1 MDDKSGKAFDF
12 SLFKRLVNYTKP
24 YKITFYG
31 VAIAAILLSGFAVMT
46 AIIVGDI
53 VDEAITLK
61 DVDKLWYLTMAML
74 GVLLGQVVSQLGF
87 NYYANWL
94 GESVIKDVRIDL
106 FSKMMGFKMKYFDNS
121 SIGIL
126 VTRAVAD
133 MQRIGEIFSQGFF
146 VIVADLLKM
155 AVVGGVMLYQNWKL
169 ALIVFA
175 LMPIIAYATRLF
187 QKAMKIAFTD
197 VRAQVSNLN
206 SFVQERITG
215 MKIVQLFNREET
227 EKEKFRVINEK
238 HQNAWLKTV
247 WYNSIF
253 FPIAEI
259 VSSLAI
265 GLIVWYGGLLNIANV
280 APNDYGAIFAFILLS
295 DMLFRPL
302 RQIADKFNTLQ
313 MGMVAANRVFKIL
326 DTDSQIEDSGTI
338 EKLDVEG
345 NIEFKD
351 VHFGYLE
358 NEEVLHGISFK
369 VKAGETVAIVGATGA
384 GKSTIINL
392 LNRFYEIN
400 SGVISVDGISINEY
414 TLNSLRSKIAVVLQD
429 VFLFADT
436 IANNISLKN
445 QDISKA
451 DIEAAAKQIGVDEFI
466 SSLPNGYD
474 YNVKERGTMLS
485 SGQRQLIAFLR
496 AYVSNP
502 SILVLDEAT
511 SSVDTYSEQLIQ
523 KATEK
528 ITEGRTSIIIAH
540 RLATIK
546 KADKIIVMD
555 AGKIMEMGS
564 HKELLKKGG
573 YYSNLYEAQFLSL
586 LVVSCSLLVCLKSIK
601 CTLRPRSWQVY

>member
-1 MDDKSGKAFDF
+1 MDNKSGKAFDF
-12 SLFKRLVNYTKP
+12 VLFKRLVNYTKP
-24 YKITFYG
+24 YRVTFYG

-46 AIIVGDI
+46 AIIVGNI
-53 VDEAITLK
+53 VDEAITEK
-61 DVDKLWYLTMAML
+61 NSQKLLYMTIAML
-74 GVLLGQVVSQLGF
+74 AVLIGQVVSQLGF

-106 FSKMMGFKMKYFDNS
+106 FKRMLGFKMKYFDNS
-121 SIGIL
+121 SIGVL

-155 AVVGGVMLYQNWKL
+155 IVVAGVMLYQSWKL

-175 LMPIIAYATRLF
+175 LMPIIAYATRMF
-187 QKAMKIAFTD
+187 QKAMKIAFTE
-197 VRAQVSNLN
+197 VRAEVSNLN

-215 MKIVQLFNREET
+215 MKIVQLFNREEI
-227 EKEKFRVINEK
+227 EKEKFREINEK

-259 VSSLAI
+259 VSSIAI

-280 APNDYGAIFAFILLS
+280 GPSEYGAIFAFILLS

-326 DTDSQIEDSGTI
+326 DTESQIEDSGTI
-338 EKLDVEG
+338 EQTDIKGAID
-345 NIEFKD
+345 FKD
-351 VHFGYLE
+351 VRFGYLE
-358 NEEVLHGISFK
+358 DEEVLHGISFS

-400 SGVISVDGISINEY
+400 SGEIAIDGITIKDFK
-414 TLNSLRSKIAVVLQD
+414 LASLRSKIAVVLQD

-445 QDISKA
+445 TAITTAQ
-451 DIEAAAKQIGVDEFI
+451 IEAAAREIGVHEFI
-466 SSLPNGYD
+466 ASLPEGYN

-523 KATEK
+523 KATDK

-555 AGKIMEMGS
+555 AGKIVEIGS

-573 YYSNLYEAQFLSL
+573 YYNNLYEAQF
-586 LVVSCSLLVCLKSIK
+586 SIEEA
-601 CTLRPRSWQVY
+601 V

>member
-1 MDDKSGKAFDF
+1 MDKDTGKAFDTR
-12 SLFKRLVNYTKP
+12 LFKRLLAHTRP
-24 YKITFYG
+24 YRLTFYG
-31 VAIAAILLSGFAVMT
+31 VALAAVLISGFAVLT
-46 AIIVGDI
+46 PVILQRIIDNAIIDANA
-53 VDEAITLK
+53 EQLM
-61 DVDKLWYLTMAML
+61 YLTMAML
-74 GVLLGQVVSQLGF
+74 AALMGQVISQLLF

-94 GESVIKDVRIDL
+94 GESVIKDVRINL
-106 FSKMMGFKMKYFDNS
+106 FRRMLGFRMKYFDES
-121 SIGIL
+121 SLGVL

-155 AVVGGVMLYQNWKL
+155 LAAAIVMLMMNWKL
-169 ALIVFA
+169 ALLVFA
-175 LMPIIAYATRLF
+175 LLPIILYATRLF
-187 QKAMKIAFTD
+187 QKAMKVAFIE

-206 SFVQERITG
+206 SFVQERISG
-215 MKIVQLFNREET
+215 MKIVQLFTREKIESD
-227 EKEKFRVINEK
+227 KFRDINEK

-259 VSSLAI
+259 VSSVAI
-265 GLIVWYGGLLNIANV
+265 GLVVWYGGLQNV
-280 APNDYGAIFAFILLS
+280 TGITTELAGTIFAFILFIEI
-295 DMLFRPL
+295 LFRPL

-326 DTDSQIEDSGTI
+326 DTES
-338 EKLDVEG
+338 
-345 NIEFKD
+345 NISDIGMVTMNHARGDIKFDE
-351 VHFGYLE
+351 VRFGYLE
-358 NEEVLHGISFK
+358 DEEVLHGISFE
-369 VKAGETVAIVGATGA
+369 VKAGETIAIVGSTGA

-400 SGVISVDGISINEY
+400 SGTIRIDDVNIKDFK
-414 TLNSLRSKIAVVLQD
+414 LASLRQQIAVVLQD

-436 IANNISLKN
+436 IANNISLK
-445 QDISKA
+445 DDAVTSEMIE
-451 DIEAAAKQIGVDEFI
+451 EAAKRIGVDEFI
-466 SSLPNGYD
+466 SSLPGGYE

-502 SILVLDEAT
+502 SILILDEAT

-523 KATEK
+523 RATEK

-546 KADKIIVMD
+546 KADTILVMD
-555 AGKIMEMGS
+555 AGQIVESGT
-564 HKELLKKGG
+564 HQELLKKGG
-573 YYSNLYEAQFLSL
+573 YYSDLYEAQFLAEE
-586 LVVSCSLLVCLKSIK
+586 VA
-601 CTLRPRSWQVY
+601 

>member
-1 MDDKSGKAFDF
+1 MEDKSGKAFDVN
-12 SLFKRLVNYTKP
+12 LFKRLVNYTKP

-31 VAIAAILLSGFAVMT
+31 VAVAAILLSGFAVMT
-46 AIIVGDI
+46 AIIVGNI
-53 VDEAITLK
+53 VDEAITSK
-61 DVDKLWYLTMAML
+61 DADKLLYLTMAML

-146 VIVADLLKM
+146 VIIADVLKM
-155 AVVGGVMLYQNWKL
+155 AVVAGVMLYQNWKL

-175 LMPIIAYATRLF
+175 LMPVIAYATRLF
-187 QKAMKIAFTD
+187 QKAMKIAFTE

-259 VSSLAI
+259 VSSVAI

-280 APNDYGAIFAFILLS
+280 STNEYGAIFAFILLS

-338 EKLDVEG
+338 EQKDVKG

-351 VHFGYLE
+351 VHFGYLD
-358 NEEVLHGISFK
+358 NEEVLHGISFT
-369 VKAGETVAIVGATGA
+369 VNAGETIAIVGATGA

-400 SGVISVDGISINEY
+400 SGEIAVDGISIKDY
-414 TLNSLRSKIAVVLQD
+414 TLSSLRSKIAVVLQD

-445 QDISKA
+445 EGITKA

-466 SSLPNGYD
+466 TSLPNGYD

-523 KATEK
+523 KATDK

-573 YYSNLYEAQFLSL
+573 YYSNLYEAQFLSEE
-586 LVVSCSLLVCLKSIK
+586 VA
-601 CTLRPRSWQVY
+601 

>member
-1 MDDKSGKAFDF
+1 MSKNDEIGKAFDF
-12 SLFKRLVNYTKP
+12 DLFKRVFAHTRP
-24 YKITFYG
+24 YRVTFWVVAV
-31 VAIAAILLSGFAVMT
+31 VAILSAAFAVLT
-46 AIIVGDI
+46 PILVKFII
-53 VDEAITLK
+53 DEP
-61 DVDKLWYLTMAML
+61 LTNRDGEQLLTVVLVML
-74 GVLLGQVVSQLGF
+74 GALVGQVICQLSF
-87 NYYANWL
+87 NYYANLL
-94 GESVIKDVRIDL
+94 GESVIKDIRVRL
-106 FSKMMGFKMKYFDNS
+106 FQRMMGFKMTYFDNS
-121 SIGIL
+121 SIGVL

-155 AVVGGVMLYQNWKL
+155 VSGAAVMLFINWRL

-175 LMPIIAYATRLF
+175 ILPVILIATRLF
-187 QKAMKIAFTD
+187 QQAMKVAFIE

-206 SFVQERITG
+206 SFVQERIAG
-215 MKIVQLFNREET
+215 MKIVQLFNREDI
-227 EKEKFRVINEK
+227 EKEKFRKINEK

-259 VSSLAI
+259 SNSIGI
-265 GLIVWYGGLLNIANV
+265 GLVVYFGIIQNIDNIGL
-280 APNDYGAIFAFILLS
+280 DTKGSIFAFFFLMDL
-295 DMLFRPL
+295 LFRPL

-326 DTDSQIEDSGTI
+326 DTESQIPDNGTLKKD
-338 EKLDVEG
+338 EVKG
-345 NIEFKD
+345 NIRFTD
-351 VHFGYLE
+351 VRFGYLE
-358 NEEVLHGISFK
+358 NEEVLHGISFD

-400 SGVISVDGISINEY
+400 SGDILIDGHKIQDY
-414 TLNSLRSKIAVVLQD
+414 TLRSLRSHIAIVLQD
-429 VFLFADT
+429 VFLFADS
-436 IANNISLKN
+436 IANNISLR
-445 QDISKA
+445 DGTVRLG
-451 DIEAAAKQIGVDEFI
+451 DIENAAKQIGVHEFI
-466 SSLPNGYD
+466 SSLPGGYQ
-474 YNVKERGTMLS
+474 YNVKERGSMLS

-502 SILVLDEAT
+502 SILILDEAT

-523 KATEK
+523 RATDK

-555 AGKIMEMGS
+555 AGKIVEMGT
-564 HKELLKKGG
+564 HKELIKKGG
-573 YYSNLYEAQFLSL
+573 YYNDLYEAQFLAEE
-586 LVVSCSLLVCLKSIK
+586 VA
-601 CTLRPRSWQVY
+601 

>member
-1 MDDKSGKAFDF
+1 MDKNSGKAFDVG
-12 SLFKRLVNYTKP
+12 LFKRLMRHTRP
-24 YKITFYG
+24 YRITFYG
-31 VAIAAILLSGFAVMT
+31 VALAAILLSAFAAIGPYIVS
-46 AIIVGDI
+46 AIID
-53 VDEAITLK
+53 DAIITP
-61 DVDKLWYLTMAML
+61 DAEKLLNLSLLMF
-74 GVLLGQVVSQLGF
+74 GVLVAQVISQLLF

-94 GESVIKDVRIDL
+94 GESVIRDIRIKL
-106 FSKMMGFKMKYFDNS
+106 FEHMLSFRMKYFDTS
-121 SIGIL
+121 SLGVL

-146 VIVADLLKM
+146 VIVGDLLKM
-155 AVVGGVMLYQNWKL
+155 IAAAGMMIYLNWKL

-175 LMPIIAYATRLF
+175 LLPIILYATRLF
-187 QKAMKIAFTD
+187 QKAMKVAFID

-215 MKIVQLFNREET
+215 MKIVHLFTREKIESDN
-227 EKEKFRVINEK
+227 FRGINEK

-253 FPIAEI
+253 FPVAEI
-259 VSSLAI
+259 VTSVAI
-265 GLIVWYGGLLNIANV
+265 GLVVWYGGLQNV
-280 APNDYGAIFAFILLS
+280 ANITVDISGTIFAFI
-295 DMLFRPL
+295 MYIEILFRPL

-326 DTDSQIEDSGTI
+326 DTQSNIQDVGTI
-338 EKLDVEG
+338 EKVDVEG
-345 NIEFKD
+345 SIKFSD
-351 VHFGYLE
+351 VRFGYLE
-358 NEEVLHGISFK
+358 DEEVLHGINFEVK
-369 VKAGETVAIVGATGA
+369 VGETVAIVGATGA
-384 GKSTIINL
+384 GKSTIVNL

-400 SGVISVDGISINEY
+400 SGSIQVDGIDIKDFK
-414 TLNSLRSKIAVVLQD
+414 LASLRSQIAVVLQD

-436 IANNISLKN
+436 IANNISLK
-445 QDISKA
+445 DPSITLET
-451 DIEAAAKQIGVDEFI
+451 ITEAARQIGVDEFI
-466 SSLPNGYD
+466 SSLPGGYQ

-528 ITEGRTSIIIAH
+528 ITAGRTSIIIAH

-555 AGKIMEMGS
+555 SGQIVEIGT
-564 HKELLKKGG
+564 HKDLLKNGG
-573 YYSNLYEAQFLSL
+573 YYRNLYEAQFLAEEE
-586 LVVSCSLLVCLKSIK
+586 VA
-601 CTLRPRSWQVY
+601 